1 MLSILVAI
9 LSLLVIPNNSFK
21 NELDGYLK
29 KNLPQYE
36 SIDYQILQMPE
47 SYKKIEIIKDRDFNF
62 SGNLVYVPVRIIEK
76 NGRVL
81 RSIISVKLS
90 LYEKVLTAVKSIDKD
105 DSLTASDFALKK
117 MDITKI
123 LGSPLTS
130 LTGIELY
137 RSKTFLKPGDA
148 ITKENIELKPV
159 INPGDRVEA
168 EYRTGSVSISFEAF
182 SRQEGIP
189 GETISIITRDK
200 KLFKARV
207 VNSQIVNIIE

>member
-1 MLSILVAI
+1 
-9 LSLLVIPNNSFK
+9 
-21 NELDGYLK
+21 
-29 KNLPQYE
+29 
-36 SIDYQILQMPE
+36 
-47 SYKKIEIIKDRDFNF
+47 
-62 SGNLVYVPVRIIEK
+62 
-76 NGRVL
+76 
-81 RSIISVKLS
+81 
-90 LYEKVLTAVKSIDKD
+90 
-105 DSLTASDFALKK
+105 